1 MTRYLEVSEDI
12 ARRVASG
19 KFAPGTELPSVR
31 DLADRLGTTSSTTSR
46 AYRHLSEHGVLAV
59 GDRRRARIAVDGPL
73 AARRLLDGDRI
84 FRLAGSD
91 DPALDVVLRTAGCTV
106 VAVGTRGSFHGL
118 TALVRGTADGAAIHL
133 LHHSGNYN
141 APFARS
147 LLRGRQ
153 PHLIHLWRR
162 EQGLLVPPGN
172 PRQVSSPGDLANL
185 RIAKREVGAGTRVLL
200 DRTLLDTGIAPEH
213 VPGPELSSHLEV
225 ALAVASGIADTGL
238 GVRAVA
244 TELDLDFIHLTW
256 ESYDIVTT
264 EDALPAAVPLTTA
277 LLDPAVQATIL
288 ELGGY
293 DLSDTG
299 TIHSLV

>member
-1 MTRYLEVSEDI
+1 MTRYLELGADI

-19 KFAPGTELPSVR
+19 ELVAGSELPSVR

-46 AYRHLSEHGVLAV
+46 AYRHLAEHGVLAV
-59 GDRRRARIAVDGPL
+59 GDRRRARVPADGPL
-73 AARRLLDGDRI
+73 AARRLLDGERV

-91 DPALDVVLRTAGCTV
+91 DPALDVMLRIAGSAVVTV
-106 VAVGTRGSFHGL
+106 GNRGSFHGL
-118 TALVRGTADGAAIHL
+118 TALVRGTADGAAVHL
-133 LHHSGNYN
+133 LHRTGVYN
-141 APFARS
+141 APFGRA

-172 PRQVSSPGDLANL
+172 PRQVTGPGDLANL

-200 DRTLLDTGIAPEH
+200 DRTLLDTGIAPEE

-225 ALAVASGIADTGL
+225 AIAVASGIADTGL
-238 GVRAVA
+238 GVRAA
-244 TELDLDFIHLTW
+244 AIDLDLEFVLLTW

-264 EDALPAAVPLTTA
+264 AAALPAVAPLTAA
-277 LLDPAVQATIL
+277 LRDPAVQATIL

-299 TIHSLV
+299 TIHALG